1 MAENGHNS
9 GLYTPTGPEEKIGD
23 GSSKEDKK
31 SSWQAGRAERNLA
44 IGRDEG
50 SLMKLLIDH

>member
-9 GLYTPTGPEEKIGD
+9 GLYTPIGPKGKIGD

-31 SSWQAGRAERNLA
+31 GSWQAGRQ
-44 IGRDEG
+44 G
-50 SLMKLLIDH
+50 SEELGNR